1 MCGAFRTGHD
11 RVMEHDLNKP
21 EPATPAS
28 RKLRRTTEGRML
40 AGVCSGIGE
49 YTGVDANIIRLLLG
63 AFTLFGGSGVIL
75 YVLGWVLIPEAGS
88 DVSIAQDLIDKNRD
102 NPKVQD
108 VVNKTRDAFTKSG
121 SARS

>member
-1 MCGAFRTGHD
+1 
-11 RVMEHDLNKP
+11 MEHDLNKP
-21 EPATPAS
+21 EPATPTS
-28 RKLRRTTEGRML
+28 RKLRRTSEGRML